1 MAVPVN
7 RPAIPGA
14 PAVGADAR
22 LYLRDQDLD
31 QGAAMIQ
38 SAARR
43 LLRLALQGVG
53 KTEIS
58 EAELA
63 IVLELHDGG
72 PLDVG
77 LLRSRL
83 DSPKQSLARNLNEL
97 ETRGVLA
104 RETSARDRRR
114 RLVRLTDAGIAIAV
128 RAAERRRSAL
138 REAFLAA
145 GQDAVSGARRV
156 LSELARTE
164 NPRDRGDR

>member
-31 QGAAMIQ
+31 QGAALIQ

-43 LLRLALQGVG
+43 LLRLAQQGVG
-53 KTEIS
+53 KAEIS

-63 IVLELHDGG
+63 VLLELHDSG

-77 LLRSRL
+77 VLRTRL

-97 ETRGVLA
+97 ETRGLLA

-114 RLVRLTDAGIAIAV
+114 RLVKLTDEGGDMAL
-128 RAAERRRSAL
+128 RAADRRRTAL
-138 REAFLAA
+138 REAFLTA
-145 GQDAVSGARRV
+145 GQDAVNGARRV
-156 LSELARTE
+156 LSELARE
-164 NPRDRGDR
+164 RDR

>member
-7 RPAIPGA
+7 RPAITGA

-31 QGAAMIQ
+31 QGAALIQ
-38 SAARR
+38 QAARR
-43 LLRLALQGVG
+43 LLRLARSGVG

-63 IVLELHDGG
+63 ILLELHDSG

-77 LLRSRL
+77 LLRTRL
-83 DSPKQSLARNLNEL
+83 GSPKQSLARNLNDL
-97 ETRGVLA
+97 ETRGLLA

-114 RLVRLTDAGIAIAV
+114 RLVKLTDEGGTLAL
-128 RAAERRRSAL
+128 RAAERRRAAL
-138 REAFLAA
+138 REAFLSA
-145 GQDAVSGARRV
+145 GQDAVNGARRV
-156 LSELARTE
+156 LSELVRE
-164 NPRDRGDR
+164 RDR